1 MYGVQR
7 PDGCRRTEESGT
19 EETEYMSAPE
29 TKNTLSRMDDFM
41 RKLIPVAATAALMLG
56 GAGAA
61 AAELPT
67 FETMGFPITPHQ
79 VQVVGAAR
87 VQERSP
93 TPTLM
98 LGGMPASPHQVAVL
112 TPRPRMTEHRMGML

>member
-1 MYGVQR
+1 
-7 PDGCRRTEESGT
+7 
-19 EETEYMSAPE
+19 MSAPE

-41 RKLIPVAATAALMLG
+41 RKLIPVAATAALVLG

-79 VQVVGAAR
+79 VQVV
-87 VQERSP
+87 
-93 TPTLM
+93 
-98 LGGMPASPHQVAVL
+98 
-112 TPRPRMTEHRMGML
+112 